1 MQSLMC
7 NWFEDWGR
15 VIKDGLGQF
24 WLIVLIVVF
33 ASISLLFLS
42 NILRASVNKSKIVIK
57 WGQLILLAIFLFFT
71 IWFLTLA

>member
-15 VIKDGLGQF
+15 AIKDGLGQL
-24 WLIVLIVVF
+24 WLIILIVVF
-33 ASISLLFLS
+33 ASVSLLLLS
-42 NILRASVNKSKIVIK
+42 NIIRASVNKSKIVIK
-57 WGQLILLAIFLFFT
+57 WGQIILLAIFLFFT